1 MNFFIKKDSNLPEIR
16 YHLTQRIRE
25 EYSITN
31 DMLENVAV
39 TFSMINSDTGLF
51 QIANVGADIEYK
63 VLKPLF
69 PNDIEYYLVFK
80 LKTYQTKKVGNYVGE
95 FCLDFLNDQCS
106 NKIKLPTNDVINIII
121 SDSITKTSVI

>member
-1 MNFFIKKDSNLPEIR
+1 
-16 YHLTQRIRE
+16 
-25 EYSITN
+25 
-31 DMLENVAV
+31 MLENVAI

-80 LKTYQTKKVGNYVGE
+80 LKTYQTKNVGNYIGE
-95 FCLDFLNDQCS
+95 FKLDFLNFDGS
-106 NKIKLPTNDVINIII
+106 NSCGGKLTLPTDDVINIII